1 MILSDGSFNHIH
13 PGITDR
19 VVDETVRQAQ
29 REVNRAFNSTLSA
42 LHDPSQPRTP
52 SDLLSLFR
60 LPRGRALEITRSAE
74 VFERTLQALHRQVFH
89 GDMYNSSHTGRQ
101 VFHGDMYNISHTGRH
116 VFHGDMYNISHTGR
130 LHWQVLV
137 DVCGV
142 YTYSPK
148 RTLLQKLDNLRHK
161 SRHSAI

>member
-1 MILSDGSFNHIH
+1 MLVSLSDGSFNHIH

-89 GDMYNSSHTGRQ
+89 GDMYNISHTGRQ
-101 VFHGDMYNISHTGRH
+101 AFPGDMYNISHTG
-116 VFHGDMYNISHTGR
+116 GLD
-130 LHWQVLV
+130 LQVLV
-137 DVCGV
+137 DVRGV
-142 YTYSPK
+142 YFPK
-148 RTLLQKLDNLRHK
+148 RMSLQQLFEDNSRQK
-161 SRHSAI
+161 SRQFPTKILV